1 MHKVMNNIDYSVVIP
16 VFNSEAVL
24 ATLFTRLDKVFK
36 AMDKQYEVIF
46 VEDRGSDNSWEV
58 IKSLYNA
65 YPQVVCGLRLSR
77 NFGQHAATLCGM
89 QCATGK
95 FIITIDDDLQ
105 LPPEE
110 IPKLIARQAET
121 NADCVYGIYNES
133 YQTNIRKIGS
143 RLMQYAMKATF
154 NCKVDVSSFRLLRR
168 ELVQKIARHK
178 QGFLFLEGLIGW
190 HTQDIAAATITRQK
204 RQYGR
209 SGYNLLSLARLLLH
223 LVFNYTVFPL
233 YFAVSLGAFTVLI
246 ALLFLG
252 NIIHFYDFGLPIS
265 SAIIGSIWLMGGLLA
280 LCLSAIMAYLARI
293 YATQQ
298 QMPPFS
304 IKETL
309 PEHD

>member
-1 MHKVMNNIDYSVVIP
+1 MNNIDYSVVIP

-24 ATLFTRLDKVFK
+24 ATLFARLDKVFK

-154 NCKVDVSSFRLLRR
+154 NCKVDVSSFRLLRH

-233 YFAVSLGAFTVLI
+233 YFAVFLGAFTVLI

-265 SAIIGSIWLMGGLLA
+265 SAIIGSIWLMGGLIA

>member
-1 MHKVMNNIDYSVVIP
+1 MNNIDYSVVIP
-16 VFNSEAVL
+16 VFNSEAML
-24 ATLFTRLDKVFK
+24 ATLFARLDKVFK

-133 YQTNIRKIGS
+133 HQTYIRKIGS

-168 ELVQKIARHK
+168 ELVQKITRHK

-233 YFAVSLGAFTVLI
+233 YFAVCLGVLTILI

-265 SAIIGSIWLMGGLLA
+265 SAIIGSIWLMGGLIA